1 MTNKEIWVKII
12 NDARWYDGSPHT
24 LEKMIRHFEAQGYV
38 VSQLLQQTQCTT
50 LLEFEKQMPSSTT
63 LSDRLKEY
71 LKTVKP
77 EDLVREFEKLG
88 YEFMPIDE
96 PPIA

>member
-38 VSQLLQQTQCTT
+38 VSQLLQQTPCTT
-50 LLEFEKQMPSSTT
+50 HVCPKCGGMGRCEPRTLESPDGQECDCGQ
-63 LSDRLKEY
+63 
-71 LKTVKP
+71 
-77 EDLVREFEKLG
+77 
-88 YEFMPIDE
+88 
-96 PPIA
+96 IA